1 MTDDPKSLLG
11 RHDISIVFACAL
23 IESLLV
29 IRMLGL
35 RLNPDKPQPAMNS
48 AFPPSMCLWILDVV
62 MFELRKSFTEDNG
75 GNWVAVSRS
84 SDVTMLWAR
93 KGSRYD
99 PGKSDPNGWSRC

>member
-11 RHDISIVFACAL
+11 RHDISIVFASAF

-35 RLNPDKPQPAMNS
+35 RLNPDKTQPAMNS
-48 AFPPSMCLWILDVV
+48 AFPPRMCLWILGVV

-75 GNWVAVSRS
+75 GNWAAPGQSLAVP
-84 SDVTMLWAR
+84 T
-93 KGSRYD
+93 
-99 PGKSDPNGWSRC
+99 